1 MTTLLSSVGTLVRR
15 AGVPGVLLTI
25 IVVALPL
32 LLSDLRL
39 NQLTR
44 QLVLVLA
51 ILGVS
56 MLTGRAG
63 VVSLGHGVFVGIG
76 AFATASSAQAG
87 VPLLLAVPV
96 GIVVAA
102 AFGVILGLPALRVR
116 GPHLALI
123 TLGTA
128 LAFEPL
134 AKKVPAYTGG
144 SSGIRFDTSSFD
156 APSVFGGRDATA
168 EWHYVVSLLV
178 IAGWFVLA
186 RNLNNSRVGRAIQAT
201 NDNEI
206 AAATFGISARWAKT
220 GALGISAAMAG
231 TGGALYAVLT
241 SFLLSSEFDAL
252 LSFRLYAAAVLG
264 GVQSLAGPIYGIIV
278 LVVVPEIAE
287 RISFLGN
294 QDIVFGLAVV
304 LVTLLAPGGAAEAIG
319 RLRNLRGGR
328 RVR

>member
-1 MTTLLSSVGTLVRR
+1 MTAFLRR
-15 AGVPGVLLTI
+15 AGLPGLVLAIVLIVLPFALT
-25 IVVALPL
+25 
-32 LLSDLRL
+32 DLRL

-51 ILGVS
+51 VLGVA
-56 MLTGRAG
+56 MLTGRSG

-76 AFATASSAQAG
+76 AFGTASAAVAG

-102 AFGVILGLPALRVR
+102 AFGVLLGLPALRVR

-134 AKKVPAYTGG
+134 AKQIPAYTGG
-144 SSGIRFDTSSFD
+144 SSGIRLDTSSFN
-156 APSVFGGRDATA
+156 APEVFGGREATA
-168 EWHYVVSLLV
+168 EWHYVVSLV
-178 IAGWFVLA
+178 VVAIWFVLA
-186 RNLNNSRVGRAIQAT
+186 RNLVRSRVGRAMQAT

-206 AAATFGISARWAKT
+206 AAAAFGISPRWAKT

-231 TGGALYAVLT
+231 TAGAMYAVLT

-264 GVQSLAGPIYGIIV
+264 GVQSLAGPIYGVVV
-278 LVVVPEIAE
+278 LVLVPQVAE
-287 RISFLGN
+287 RVAFLGN
-294 QDIVFGLAVV
+294 QDIVFGLAVII
-304 LVTLLAPGGAAEAIG
+304 VTLLAPGGAADAVE
-319 RLRNLRGGR
+319 RLRNLLRRR
-328 RVR
+328 RVE